1 MQPIDPITEKA
12 CKNLCGKS
20 VLLYLNDG
28 SQIFGVL
35 SRLEKNTLILN
46 EKARPTLSGATSKK
60 KGKTASKAK
69 PVQTKKENSEP
80 SSPEPVLERLN
91 FFGTPLFGGPAPGQG
106 AIDIPLDRVAV
117 MFSE

>member
-1 MQPIDPITEKA
+1 MQPIDPITEKT
-12 CKNLCGKS
+12 CKTLCGKS

-46 EKARPTLSGATSKK
+46 EEARPTLSGATSKK
-60 KGKTASKAK
+60 KGKTASKTK
-69 PVQTKKENSEP
+69 PVQTKKENSET
-80 SSPEPVLERLN
+80 SSSEPILMRLN
-91 FFGTPLFGGPAPGQG
+91 FFGTPLFGGPAPSPG